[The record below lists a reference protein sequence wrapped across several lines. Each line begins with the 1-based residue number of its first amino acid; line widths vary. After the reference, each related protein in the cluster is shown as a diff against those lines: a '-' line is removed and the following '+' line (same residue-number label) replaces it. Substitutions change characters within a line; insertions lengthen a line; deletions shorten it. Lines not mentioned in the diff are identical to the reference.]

1 MQENVIKCSKS
12 KNNSLSDLGSFIK
25 HHFGVSRLF
34 FFYKKICFIW
44 KMCCLFSPMLLH
56 NAQMKYFKLKPLLFS
71 LKTVYVKCSWWF
83 TVISVKPAKTSTL
96 LSQNNVVSGF
106 QLLTVTWNRMQR
118 GRQGSR
124 CASHLGCAAGGR
136 PPPQVQGLASPCM
149 QLHRLP
155 FPHFSCQDAPNGIV
169 HHSQLCIC
177 PTIQVTN
184 ADVKWHWPHY
194 QWWCSGN
201 DRPPASHGAPDHS
214 PLSPRVQPDFSPTHW
229 LLI

>member
-25 HHFGVSRLF
+25 HHFGVNRLF

-56 NAQMKYFKLKPLLFS
+56 NAQMKYFKLNPLLFS

-83 TVISVKPAKTSTL
+83 AVISVKPAKTSTS

-136 PPPQVQGLASPCM
+136 PPPQCRAWHLPVCSCTGSHSPISPVKMPLMALSTTPSFVSAPPSRSPM
-149 QLHRLP
+149 QMW
-155 FPHFSCQDAPNGIV
+155 NGIGP
-169 HHSQLCIC
+169 I
-177 PTIQVTN
+177 TN
-184 ADVKWHWPHY
+184 GGALAMTGLQPHMV
-194 QWWCSGN
+194 
-201 DRPPASHGAPDHS
+201 
-214 PLSPRVQPDFSPTHW
+214 PLTTA
-229 LLI
+229 L